1 MNTLI
6 NAPETKKLNAVV
18 LNSISVIKATDESA
32 ERYLLDCNDLQGN
45 IVDSIFIGKKL
56 YDKVCTLVGKV
67 IDIVYKDCIA
77 GVTQWIDEDDINE
90 EVQFHTVDHKQVVDI
105 VKTNDIN
112 LLIACSKLGMKD
124 MYEEL
129 KELNK

>member
-18 LNSISVIKATDESA
+18 LNSISVLAATEEYT

-45 IVDSIFIGKKL
+45 IIDGIFIGKKL

>member
-18 LNSISVIKATDESA
+18 LNSISVLAATEEYT

-124 MYEEL
+124 MYDEL

>member
-6 NAPETKKLNAVV
+6 NAPETKRLNAVV
-18 LNSISVIKATDESA
+18 LNSISVLAATEEYT

-45 IVDSIFIGKKL
+45 IIDGIFIGKKL
-56 YDKVCTLVGKV
+56 YDKVGTLVGKV

-124 MYEEL
+124 MYDEL

>member
-18 LNSISVIKATDESA
+18 LNSISVLAATDEYT

-112 LLIACSKLGMKD
+112 LLITCSKLGMKD
-124 MYEEL
+124 MYDEL

>member
-6 NAPETKKLNAVV
+6 NVPETKKLNAVV
-18 LNSISVIKATDESA
+18 LNSISVIKATDEYA
-32 ERYLLDCNDLQGN
+32 ERYLIDCNDLSGN
-45 IVDSIFIGKKL
+45 IIDRIFIGKKL
-56 YDKVCTLVGKV
+56 YDKMCTLVGKV
-67 IDIVYKDCIA
+67 VDIIYKDCIA

-124 MYEEL
+124 MYDEL

>member
-6 NAPETKKLNAVV
+6 NAPETKKLNAIV
-18 LNSISVIKATDESA
+18 LNSISVLAATEEYN
-32 ERYLLDCNDLQGN
+32 ERYLLDYNDLQGN

-112 LLIACSKLGMKD
+112 LLIACSKLGMRD
-124 MYEEL
+124 MYDEL

>member
-18 LNSISVIKATDESA
+18 LNSISVLAATEEYN

-56 YDKVCTLVGKV
+56 YDKVCTLVGKA

-124 MYEEL
+124 MYDEL